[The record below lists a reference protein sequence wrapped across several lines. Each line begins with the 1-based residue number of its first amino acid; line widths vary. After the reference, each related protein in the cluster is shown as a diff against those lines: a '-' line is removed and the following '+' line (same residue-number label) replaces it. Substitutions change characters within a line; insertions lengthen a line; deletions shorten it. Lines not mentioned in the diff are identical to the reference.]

1 MFLILGDEGNLVV
14 LNQNT
19 FTILPSW
26 TKSLSEQRKQ
36 DSGILF
42 VILSNL
48 QGEQGRKQRQLMRNL
63 WANNL
68 LKQHRIVFLVTH
80 DVNSEDL
87 MKESELHD
95 DIVATDVDHD
105 DDYLP
110 HKHSLIGLVFSH
122 IYSYNSDY
130 TALLGD
136 DVYVNMEA
144 MTQMAIRHKYSSNRV
159 FGSLYRHYSPARNT
173 SAPHYTSIDE
183 WPWSWYPPFLDPHII
198 IFSQDTLPH
207 ILHHSSTS

>member
-1 MFLILGDEGNLVV
+1 MFLILGDEGNLVI

-26 TKSLSEQRKQ
+26 TKSLSEERKQ

-95 DIVATDVDHD
+95 DIVKWFNVKA
-105 DDYLP
+105 
-110 HKHSLIGLVFSH
+110 
-122 IYSYNSDY
+122 
-130 TALLGD
+130 
-136 DVYVNMEA
+136 
-144 MTQMAIRHKYSSNRV
+144 
-159 FGSLYRHYSPARNT
+159 
-173 SAPHYTSIDE
+173 
-183 WPWSWYPPFLDPHII
+183 
-198 IFSQDTLPH
+198 
-207 ILHHSSTS
+207 